1 MHLQHLH
8 HYSNVEP
15 HRAQCER
22 GAFIQTTPA
31 RRSLAAAAFLFFLLL
46 ASWYNGRLPLQT
58 LQRGPSGTSL
68 RLRQWDKGAPSVR
81 ALLLARMP
89 LCLCCERGSRCRTL
103 AAVNSLEYLI
113 GHSAPQSRSVYSWLS
128 KTRRRGGAKLES
140 RAAIIK
146 WNSGRTLRAST
157 VLQKHVLPAS
167 VPTQQSP

>member
-1 MHLQHLH
+1 M
-8 HYSNVEP
+8 
-15 HRAQCER
+15 RAR
-22 GAFIQTTPA
+22 RFHSDTPA
-31 RRSLAAAAFLFFLLL
+31 RRSLAAVAFLFFFFLLL

-81 ALLLARMP
+81 ALLPARMP

-146 WNSGRTLRAST
+146 RSSGRTLRASAVSPSKT
-157 VLQKHVLPAS
+157 RITSLSSYSTKPI
-167 VPTQQSP
+167 TQLYCY

>member
-1 MHLQHLH
+1 M
-8 HYSNVEP
+8 
-15 HRAQCER
+15 R
-22 GAFIQTTPA
+22 A
-31 RRSLAAAAFLFFLLL
+31 RRFHSDNPHTPFARCGCFPFFLLL
-46 ASWYNGRLPLQT
+46 ASWYNGRLPLQA

-81 ALLLARMP
+81 ALLPARMP

-146 WNSGRTLRAST
+146 WCSGRTLRAST